1 MKKFNLPLTTAISA
15 AILASAGCSSDK
27 EWQINN
33 DTKLCVDQSGN
44 RVTEDKCANQPSSGM
59 SGMPGISPY
68 RWYFISRGGYV
79 PYYNYPASGGAYS
92 PSAPV
97 NSYLPAPVAAPE
109 GAVTRGGFGSIGE
122 GHGGG
127 GGGEGVGE

>member
-44 RVTEDKCANQPSSGM
+44 RVTEDKCNNPGNSSYF
-59 SGMPGISPY
+59 PY
-68 RWYFISRGGYV
+68 RWYYISRGGYV
-79 PYYNYPASGGAYS
+79 PYYNNPATGGSFTPA
-92 PSAPV
+92 APDS
-97 NSYLPAPVAAPE
+97 SYLPAPVSAPE
-109 GAVTRGGFGSIGE
+109 GAVTRGGFGGF
-122 GHGGG
+122 GGG
-127 GGGEGVGE
+127 DSGDAAGE

>member
-33 DTKLCVDQSGN
+33 DTKLCVDQNGN
-44 RVTEDKCANQPSSGM
+44 RVNEDKCNDTGDSGFW
-59 SGMPGISPY
+59 PY
-68 RWYFISRGGYV
+68 RWYYISRGGYV
-79 PYYNYPASGGAYS
+79 PYYNYPATGGSYTPA
-92 PSAPV
+92 APAS
-97 NSYLPAPVAAPE
+97 SYLPAPVAAPE

-127 GGGEGVGE
+127 DGGDAAGE

>member
-15 AILASAGCSSDK
+15 AILACSGCSSEK

-33 DTKLCVDQSGN
+33 DTKLCVDQNGN
-44 RVTEDKCANQPSSGM
+44 RVTEDRCNNPGGSGFW
-59 SGMPGISPY
+59 PY
-68 RWYFISRGGYV
+68 RWYYISRGGYV
-79 PYYNYPASGGAYS
+79 PYYNYPVNGGSYT
-92 PSAPV
+92 PSAPAS
-97 NSYLPAPVAAPE
+97 SYLPAPVSAPA
-109 GAVTRGGFGSIGE
+109 GAVTRGGFGGIGE